1 MHPSKRIN
9 GIGAFTRKYLLTV
22 SIFDCNVNTAIL
34 HCWIEQDLIPK
45 LPNNSVIVIDNASFY
60 KSKHL
65 KIMIKEDGYIL
76 EYLLSYSSDLNI
88 RPLSKL
94 VNVVQNYKC
103 QRSN

>member
-9 GIGAFTRKYLLTV
+9 VIGAFMRKYLLTV

-65 KIMIKEDGYIL
+65 KIMIKEDGYIFRVFTFL
-76 EYLLSYSSDLNI
+76 FF
-88 RPLSKL
+88 
-94 VNVVQNYKC
+94 
-103 QRSN
+103 

>member
-1 MHPSKRIN
+1 M
-9 GIGAFTRKYLLTV
+9 RKYLLTV

-65 KIMIKEDGYIL
+65 KIMIKEDGYIFRVFTFL
-76 EYLLSYSSDLNI
+76 FF
-88 RPLSKL
+88 
-94 VNVVQNYKC
+94 
-103 QRSN
+103 

>member
-9 GIGAFTRKYLLTV
+9 VIGAFIRKYLLTV

-65 KIMIKEDGYIL
+65 KIMIKEDGYIFRVFTFL
-76 EYLLSYSSDLNI
+76 FF
-88 RPLSKL
+88 
-94 VNVVQNYKC
+94 
-103 QRSN
+103 